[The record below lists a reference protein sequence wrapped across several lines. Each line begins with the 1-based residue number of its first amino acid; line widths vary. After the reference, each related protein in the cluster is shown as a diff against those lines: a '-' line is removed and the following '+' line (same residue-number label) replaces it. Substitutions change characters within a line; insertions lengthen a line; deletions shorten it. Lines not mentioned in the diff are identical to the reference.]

1 MMENVTWIGIVGV
14 LLLISQLLNLFN
26 TTATAKKNAS
36 APLDAV
42 RSDVQRNKDDIGAM
56 KYELNGLRK
65 DVDHA
70 HEKIRET
77 DTKLERTTKAQN
89 KAFMALLFWA
99 KSNGEDSSK
108 IDEAI
113 NEISEL

>member
-1 MMENVTWIGIVGV
+1 MTEITWVAVVGV
-14 LLLISQLLNLFN
+14 LLLVSQILNLIN
-26 TTATAKKNAS
+26 STATVKKNAT
-36 APLDAV
+36 APLEAV
-42 RSDVQRNKDDIGAM
+42 KADVQRNKENIAEM
-56 KYELNGLRK
+56 KHEMADVKR

-77 DTKLERTTKAQN
+77 ESKLERTTKAQN

-99 KSNGEDSSK
+99 KSGGQDSSK
-108 IDEAI
+108 IDDAI

>member
-1 MMENVTWIGIVGV
+1 MTEITWVAVVGV
-14 LLLISQLLNLFN
+14 LLLASQILNLIN
-26 TTATAKKNAS
+26 STATVKKNAN
-36 APLDAV
+36 APLDAI
-42 RSDVQRNKDDIGAM
+42 RADVLRNKEDIGEM
-56 KYELNGLRK
+56 KHDIA
-65 DVDHA
+65 DVKRDVNHA

-77 DTKLERTTKAQN
+77 ESKLEKTTKAQN

-113 NEISEL
+113 NEISDL